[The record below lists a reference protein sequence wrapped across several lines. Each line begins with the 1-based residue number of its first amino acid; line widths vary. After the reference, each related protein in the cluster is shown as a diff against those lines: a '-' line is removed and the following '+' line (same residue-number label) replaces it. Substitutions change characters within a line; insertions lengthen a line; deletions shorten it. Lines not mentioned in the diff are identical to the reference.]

1 MNKSVLSVARVLLF
15 LLLVVP
21 SIAAQEKWSEQ
32 QARDWY
38 AKQPWLVGSNYNP
51 ASAINQLE
59 MWQADSFDPKRIDLE
74 LGWAEGL
81 GMNTMRVFLHD
92 LLWQQDEQG
101 FKRRL
106 DQFLTIAAK
115 HKIKPMFVLFDSV
128 WDPDAKLGKQR
139 APRPGVHN
147 SGWVQSPNRT
157 TLQDPAAYPHLE
169 AYVKGVVGA
178 FARDQRILAWD
189 IWNEP
194 DNENH
199 GSYNQLEPKNKVGL
213 VTALLPRAFAWAREA
228 KPEQPL
234 TCGIWKG
241 DWSTPEKMTAM
252 DRLQIEL
259 SDIITF
265 HNYDAPTELEKRINW
280 LKRYNRPL
288 ICTEY
293 MARGNGSFF
302 FGSLPVGKV
311 HNVGM
316 INWGF
321 VQGKTQTHLPW
332 DSWQRPYIDREPSV
346 WFHEVFRND
355 GTPYM
360 VEEVEFI
367 RRMTGK
373 TKAQVKRTGQ

>member
-1 MNKSVLSVARVLLF
+1 MLSLRRVVQILSII
-15 LLLVVP
+15 LLLAFV
-21 SIAAQEKWSEQ
+21 ALGQQKWSEQ

-38 AKQPWLVGSNYNP
+38 AKQPWLLGSNYNP

-92 LLWQQDEQG
+92 LLWQQDAEG

-115 HKIKPMFVLFDSV
+115 HKIRPMFVLFDSV

-139 APRPGVHN
+139 APKPGVHN

-157 TLQDPAAYPHLE
+157 TLQNPAEYPKLE

-178 FARDQRILAWD
+178 FAKDQRILAWD

-194 DNENH
+194 DNENG
-199 GSYNQLEPKNKVGL
+199 GSYGQLEPKNKIEL
-213 VTALLPRAFAWAREA
+213 VLALLPQAFAWARA
-228 KPEQPL
+228 AGAEQPL
-234 TCGIWKG
+234 TSGVWKG
-241 DWSTPEKMTAM
+241 DWSTAEKMTTM

-259 SDIITF
+259 SDVVTF

-302 FGSLPVGKV
+302 FGSLPVAKV

-321 VQGKTQTHLPW
+321 AQGKTQTNLPW
-332 DSWQRPYIDREPSV
+332 DSWQRPYVDREPSV
-346 WFHEVFRND
+346 WFHEIFRND
-355 GTPYM
+355 GQPYL

-367 RRMTGK
+367 RRMSGK
-373 TKAQVKRTGQ
+373 AKAKASHR

>member
-1 MNKSVLSVARVLLF
+1 MNKFGLSVVKVLL
-15 LLLVVP
+15 LLLFVVT

-92 LLWQQDEQG
+92 LLWQQDAEG
-101 FKRRL
+101 FKRRM

-157 TLQDPAAYPHLE
+157 MLQDPAAYPHFE

-199 GSYNQLEPKNKVGL
+199 GSYNQLEPKNKVEL
-213 VTALLPRAFAWAREA
+213 VLALLPRTFAWAREA

-234 TCGIWKG
+234 TSGVWKG
-241 DWSTPEKMTAM
+241 DYSAPEKLTPME
-252 DRLQIEL
+252 RLQIDL
-259 SDIITF
+259 SDVVTF
-265 HNYDAPTELEKRINW
+265 HSYDSPTELEKRINW

-311 HNVGM
+311 HRVGM

-332 DSWQRPYIDREPSV
+332 DSWQRPYTDREPSI

-373 TKAQVKRTGQ
+373 TKAKRAGQ

>member
-1 MNKSVLSVARVLLF
+1 MSSLRRVSQVLSII
-15 LLLVVP
+15 LLLAF
-21 SIAAQEKWSEQ
+21 AALGQQKWTEQ

-38 AKQPWLVGSNYNP
+38 AKQPWLLGSNYNP

-92 LLWQQDEQG
+92 LLWTQDADG

-115 HKIKPMFVLFDSV
+115 HKIRPMFVLFDSV

-139 APRPGVHN
+139 APKPGVHN

-157 TLQDPAAYPHLE
+157 TLQNPAEYPRLE

-178 FARDQRILAWD
+178 FAKDQRVLAWD

-194 DNENH
+194 DNENG
-199 GSYNQLEPKNKVGL
+199 GSYGQLEPKNKVEL
-213 VTALLPRAFAWAREA
+213 VLALLPQAFAWARA
-228 KPEQPL
+228 AGAEQPL
-234 TCGIWKG
+234 TTGVWKG
-241 DWSTPEKMTAM
+241 DWSTAEKMTPM

-259 SDIITF
+259 SDVVTF

-302 FGSLPVGKV
+302 FGSLPVAKV

-321 VQGKTQTHLPW
+321 AQGKTQTHLPW
-332 DSWQRPYIDREPSV
+332 DSWQRPYVDREPSI
-346 WFHEVFRND
+346 WFHEIFRND
-355 GTPYM
+355 GKPYL

-367 RRMTGK
+367 RRMSGK
-373 TKAQVKRTGQ
+373 TKAKSAAN

>member
-1 MNKSVLSVARVLLF
+1 MSRFRRAIPVITFIF
-15 LLLVVP
+15 LLALT
-21 SIAAQEKWSEQ
+21 AFGQEKWSEQ

-38 AKQPWLVGSNYNP
+38 AKQPWLLGSNYNP

-59 MWQADSFDPKRIDLE
+59 MWQADSWDPKRIDLE
-74 LGWAEGL
+74 LGWAESL

-92 LLWQQDEQG
+92 LLWQQDAEG
-101 FKRRL
+101 FKRRI
-106 DQFLTIAAK
+106 DQFLTISAK

-139 APRPGVHN
+139 APKPGVHN
-147 SGWVQSPNRT
+147 SGWMQSPNRT
-157 TLQDPAAYPHLE
+157 TLQNPSEYPHLE

-178 FARDQRILAWD
+178 FAKDQRVLAWD

-199 GSYNQLEPKNKVGL
+199 GSYGQLEPKNKVEL
-213 VTALLPRAFAWAREA
+213 VLALLPQAFAWARA
-228 KPEQPL
+228 AGAEQPL
-234 TCGIWKG
+234 TSGIWKG

-252 DRLQIEL
+252 DRLQIDL
-259 SDIITF
+259 SDVVTF

-302 FGSLPVGKV
+302 FGSLPVAKV

-321 VQGKTQTHLPW
+321 AQGKTQTHLPW
-332 DSWQRPYIDREPSV
+332 DSWQRPYVDREPSV
-346 WFHEVFRND
+346 WFHEIFRND
-355 GTPYM
+355 GKPYL

-367 RRMTGK
+367 RRMSGK
-373 TKAQVKRTGQ
+373 TKPPARRAAN